1 MKYKEQLEQELK
13 QAELRLQIAEDLE
26 KKKMKQR
33 QLLNNQLLKIQ
44 MQKQEAEATIQT
56 NREMLR
62 NLQKMEV
69 TFK

>member
-1 MKYKEQLEQELK
+1 MKYKEQLEHELK
-13 QAELRLQIAEDLE
+13 QAELRFQIAEGLE

-33 QLLNNQLLKIQ
+33 QLVNNQLLKIQ
-44 MQKQEAEATIQT
+44 MEKQEAKATIQI

-62 NLQKMEV
+62 NLSKTEV

>member
-1 MKYKEQLEQELK
+1 MNKKLVLAT
-13 QAELRLQIAEDLE
+13 AELRLQIAEDLE

-44 MQKQEAEATIQT
+44 MQKQEAKATITT
-56 NREMLR
+56 NREMLH